1 MTFEISYNANISQNA
16 NKVYIGVN
24 NPSNV
29 QICFEHNEHLHL
41 YLFDHQYK
49 DGDDDGGDD

>member
-1 MTFEISYNANISQNA
+1 MGNISQNTTKIYTDVD
-16 NKVYIGVN
+16 NL
-24 NPSNV
+24 
-29 QICFEHNEHLHL
+29 ICFGHNEHLHL